1 MNVPSL
7 PGLPT
12 PLVRRI
18 TRVRARYTTDI
29 QADEA
34 LDDIFVLWRAFES
47 TFDGYGTETDQ
58 AERAFSAT
66 VSHAMRSGPLSVVA
80 PDMLRWC
87 GLLRLLHR
95 LGVPTL
101 GAWFNRPDLTA
112 ASAADLLQKLAAV
125 TTAAEA
131 PERWKDRDSITA
143 AWAMYSLRCAVF
155 HASLETHDATAERL
169 APAFRDALIEIGI
182 LRGALLAGITVAE
195 SQEYFDAVL
204 KQFVADD

>member
-1 MNVPSL
+1 M
-7 PGLPT
+7 
-12 PLVRRI
+12 VRRI
-18 TRVRARYTTDI
+18 TRVRARYTADI

-58 AERAFSAT
+58 AERAFVAT
-66 VSHAMRSGPLSVVA
+66 VSHALRSGPLSVVA
-80 PDMLRWC
+80 PQMLRWC
-87 GLLRLLHR
+87 ELLRLLHR

-101 GAWFNRPDLTA
+101 GAWFKRPDMTP
-112 ASAADLLQKLAAV
+112 ASAAGLLQQLAAL
-125 TTAAEA
+125 TAAAEA
-131 PERWKDRDSITA
+131 PERWKESDSIKA

-182 LRGALLAGITVAE
+182 LRGAMLAGITVDE
-195 SQEYFDAVL
+195 SRAYFDGVL
-204 KQFVADD
+204 HEFLLDD